1 MKFWNRL
8 RWFGRAMFLLL
19 LVGLWVSESP
29 QGDRDPGDELVSAP
43 KYSSNR

>member
-1 MKFWNRL
+1 MKFWKRL

-29 QGDRDPGDELVSAP
+29 HGDRDSGDQLVSAK
-43 KYSSNR
+43 KYLSNR